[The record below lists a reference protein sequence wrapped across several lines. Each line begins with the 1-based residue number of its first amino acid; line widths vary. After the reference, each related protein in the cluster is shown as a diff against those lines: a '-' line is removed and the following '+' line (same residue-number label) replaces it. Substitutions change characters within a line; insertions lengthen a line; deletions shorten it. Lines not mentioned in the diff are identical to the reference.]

1 MNRFIKIIVFGV
13 LFILLMLQS
22 IIHMTVLKGS
32 WEDFLHMLTTIFI
45 NNLLK
50 YVESEVMEWQ

>member
-13 LFILLMLQS
+13 LFILLILQS